1 MVLEVPNS
9 QTWPFGPSSGFVVVN
24 DGIVNLLA
32 TIFKII
38 YLFKAI
44 ILQVKKKKDW
54 LPLQGAQIP
63 SLVVE
68 LRFHM
73 PKWCEGDEGCREV
86 GTQRVSHVSGRGEN
100 KDMASTGQLG
110 EVFFKTC
117 VTQQVQRGSSVFRNK
132 SL

>member
-44 ILQVKKKKDW
+44 ILQLKIKKKRKKT
-54 LPLQGAQIP
+54 P
-63 SLVVE
+63 
-68 LRFHM
+68 
-73 PKWCEGDEGCREV
+73 
-86 GTQRVSHVSGRGEN
+86 
-100 KDMASTGQLG
+100 ASTAGGTDSISSWRTKISHAQ
-110 EVFFKTC
+110 V
-117 VTQQVQRGSSVFRNK
+117 VQRGRGMWGCRDPK
-132 SL
+132 SLPC

>member
-44 ILQVKKKKDW
+44 ILQVKKKRLASTAGGTDSISSCRTKISH
-54 LPLQGAQIP
+54 AQ
-63 SLVVE
+63 VV
-68 LRFHM
+68 R
-73 PKWCEGDEGCREV
+73 G
-86 GTQRVSHVSGRGEN
+86 GRG
-100 KDMASTGQLG
+100 M
-110 EVFFKTC
+110 
-117 VTQQVQRGSSVFRNK
+117 
-132 SL
+132 

>member
-44 ILQVKKKKDW
+44 ILQVKKKKKIF
-54 LPLQGAQIP
+54 LEE
-63 SLVVE
+63 S
-68 LRFHM
+68 
-73 PKWCEGDEGCREV
+73 
-86 GTQRVSHVSGRGEN
+86 S
-100 KDMASTGQLG
+100 
-110 EVFFKTC
+110 
-117 VTQQVQRGSSVFRNK
+117 QQ
-132 SL
+132 